1 VVLSPNKHSFSLRS
15 RVACSSSAKAV
26 RFERFEL
33 RIIKNYSILVIHIA
47 ATFIMVGVIWLVQL
61 VHYPL
66 MSFVE
71 ASRFSEFEQ
80 LHQVKIFWIV
90 APTMFVEGITAIWLA
105 ITWPSDWRRVWMR
118 FGLLL
123 VALIWLSTIFIQIPL
138 HDALQSKFLESDLD
152 RLVASNWIR
161 TIAWSLRGAVCFFLL
176 ITIDNLGLWQPKR
189 NANKS

>member
-1 VVLSPNKHSFSLRS
+1 VT
-15 RVACSSSAKAV
+15 CSSSAKAV

-33 RIIKNYSILVIHIA
+33 RITKNYPILVIHLA

-66 MSFVE
+66 MSFVDT
-71 ASRFSEFEQ
+71 SRFSEFEQ
-80 LHQVKIFWIV
+80 LHRAGIFWIV
-90 APTMFVEGITAIWLA
+90 APAMLVEGVTGVWLVSA
-105 ITWPSDWRRVWMR
+105 FKGDWRRIWAW
-118 FGLLL
+118 LSL
-123 VALIWLSTIFIQIPL
+123 VFLGVIWLSTAFIQIPL
-138 HDALQSKFLESDLD
+138 HESLQSKFLASDLD
-152 RLVASNWIR
+152 RLVATNWIR